1 MQATLMS
8 LVVGLGKTGQSVLRH
23 LARHQLPFIAWDT
36 RDSLPQLASLQTQYP
51 DNDFYA
57 GQLPVSVLQS
67 IDQVVLSPGVSLKH
81 SVIQQAIALDI
92 PVLGDID
99 LWRTHVQAPVVAITG
114 SNAKSTV
121 TSLVGEMAK
130 AAGMNVAVCGN
141 LGTPV
146 LDELACQ
153 QDAQLWVVELS
164 SFQLETAH
172 QLNATVATVLN
183 LSEDHMDRYDSMADY
198 KAAKHRIFIGGEH
211 VVVNLAD
218 DHSRPADSGAKFISE
233 FTLAETPSSAWRLA
247 PLDGQDWLYKGRRP
261 LMPVC
266 DVAMSGLQNYENAL
280 ASAALACA
288 VNIPDSAIIS
298 ALKSFGGLAHRC
310 QSVRTLADVTYVNDS
325 KGTNVGATL
334 AALHGLQNGRNIIL
348 LAGGEGKGAD
358 FTPLQSAMMHYC
370 KKVIGFGRDGHD
382 IAQLASDYQV
392 VDTLAQAVAS
402 AHQLSDVGDVVL
414 LSPAC
419 ASFDQ
424 FNSFEHRGEC
434 FVALVEA
441 LV

>member
-23 LARHQLPFIAWDT
+23 LARHQQPFIAWDT
-36 RDSLPQLASLQTQYP
+36 RDSLPQLQALQSQYP
-51 DNDFYA
+51 QNDFYA
-57 GQLPVSVLQS
+57 GHLPEHILQAVERV
-67 IDQVVLSPGVSLKH
+67 ILSPGVSLKH
-81 SVIQQAIALDI
+81 PVIQQAIALDI

-99 LWRTHVQAPVVAITG
+99 LWRSHVQAPVVAITG

-130 AAGMNVAVCGN
+130 AAQINVAVCGN

-146 LDELACQ
+146 LDELAEQ
-153 QDAQLWVVELS
+153 EDAQLWVVELS

-172 QLNATVATVLN
+172 QLNASVATVLN

-198 KAAKHRIFIGGEH
+198 KAAKHRIFNGAEH
-211 VVVNLAD
+211 LVVNLSDA
-218 DHSRPADSGAKFISE
+218 HSRPAESGAKYISE
-233 FTLAETPSSAWRLA
+233 FTLADSPSSAWRLTS
-247 PLDGQDWLYKGRRP
+247 LDGQGWLYKGRRP
-261 LMPVC
+261 LMPVS

-280 ASAALACA
+280 ASAALASA
-288 VNIPDSAIIS
+288 VNIPDRAIVS
-298 ALKSFGGLAHRC
+298 ALKSFAGLAHRC
-310 QSVRTLADVTYVNDS
+310 QSVRTLANVQYVNDS

-334 AALHGLQNGRNIIL
+334 AALHGLQNGKNIIL

-358 FTPLQSAMMHYC
+358 FTPLQNAMAQHC
-370 KKVIGFGRDGHD
+370 KKVIGFGRDGAQ
-382 IAQLASDYQV
+382 IAQLAEDYEV
-392 VDTLAQAVAS
+392 VDTLEQALAS
-402 AHQLSDVGDVVL
+402 AHKFSTDGDVVL

-424 FNSFEHRGEC
+424 FKSFEHRGEC
-434 FVALVEA
+434 FVTLVEA